1 MVKQLF
7 SMTPLFPYQQT
18 IKKIPLP
25 APTGKRITYKRSYR
39 GITALD
45 KQIIPQDRFI
55 CHTQK

>member
-1 MVKQLF
+1 MPRLGLKSF
-7 SMTPLFPYQQT
+7 AHS
-18 IKKIPLP
+18 IKKKIPLP

>member
-1 MVKQLF
+1 MFDKPTVYYFISFVNK
-7 SMTPLFPYQQT
+7 T
-18 IKKIPLP
+18 KIPLP
-25 APTGKRITYKRSYR
+25 APTGKRITYKRSHR